1 MYLVVKNDIHLKWE
15 HPSHYSTN
23 RVHALCKEKLNFFF
37 QQFWKNELRTADKD
51 SIRNRKLRSYKLFK
65 DEFKM
70 EPYTTSQIPF
80 SLKKLLSKFRCS
92 DHDLHIERGRHKGLP
107 VEERL
112 CTMCTNNS
120 IEDEAHF
127 LTECSA
133 YHELRMPLLKLAN
146 INSLPTNLQFI
157 QLMRIKSEPV
167 LYALAKFLK
176 NAFEIRNGTSA

>member
-1 MYLVVKNDIHLKWE
+1 
-15 HPSHYSTN
+15 
-23 RVHALCKEKLNFFF
+23 
-37 QQFWKNELRTADKD
+37 
-51 SIRNRKLRSYKLFK
+51 
-65 DEFKM
+65 M

-112 CTMCTNNS
+112 CTMSTSNS
-120 IEDEAHF
+120 TEDEAHF
-127 LTECSA
+127 LTECPA
-133 YHELRMPLLKLAN
+133 YHEVRMLLLKLAN

-157 QLMRIKSEPV
+157 QLMRNKGEPV

-176 NAFEIRNGTSA
+176 NALDIQNEKSV